1 MFTLTAQDRHGII
14 KIGSL
19 TDRNS
24 QGERV
29 YTTDLAVTLNANGGG
44 LGAKTGLYLING
56 DISYCITANESK
68 GTTLEDFLKKKRR
81 QLVTD
86 KTFRIRRLTPL
97 ECYRLMGF
105 KDEDFRR
112 IKIAGISDTQA
123 YRQAGNSIVV
133 DVLEAVFEKLFLN
146 IIEEHDYKLF

>member
-1 MFTLTAQDRHGII
+1 MQMVEVSEQ
-14 KIGSL
+14 K
-19 TDRNS
+19 
-24 QGERV
+24 
-29 YTTDLAVTLNANGGG
+29 
-44 LGAKTGLYLING
+44 
-56 DISYCITANESK
+56 NESK

-146 IIEEHDYKLF
+146 NTEEHDYKLF

>member
-1 MFTLTAQDRHGII
+1 MQMVEVSEQ
-14 KIGSL
+14 K
-19 TDRNS
+19 
-24 QGERV
+24 
-29 YTTDLAVTLNANGGG
+29 
-44 LGAKTGLYLING
+44 
-56 DISYCITANESK
+56 NESK

-86 KTFRIRRLTPL
+86 MTFRIRRLTPL

-146 IIEEHDYKLF
+146 NTEEHDYKLF